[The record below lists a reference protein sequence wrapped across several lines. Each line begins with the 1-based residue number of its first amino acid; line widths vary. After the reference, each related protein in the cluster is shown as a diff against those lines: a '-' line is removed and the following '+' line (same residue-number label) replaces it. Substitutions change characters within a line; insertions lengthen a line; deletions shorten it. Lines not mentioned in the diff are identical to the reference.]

1 VGGRDPEAAQDMRRE
16 RWRTEQRSRR
26 HQGLDV
32 AGAARARADWPLVE
46 RLDARAQLARLE
58 REPPSAL
65 GLCRALAMTEGPR
78 TSAERQ
84 LLWRLRGNF
93 GNSP

>member
-26 HQGLDV
+26 HRGLDA
-32 AGAARARADWPLVE
+32 AGAARADWPLVE

-58 REPPSAL
+58 RESPSAL
-65 GLCRALAMTEGPR
+65 GLCRALAMTEGTR

-84 LLWRLRGNF
+84 LLWRLRRNLR
-93 GNSP
+93 NSP